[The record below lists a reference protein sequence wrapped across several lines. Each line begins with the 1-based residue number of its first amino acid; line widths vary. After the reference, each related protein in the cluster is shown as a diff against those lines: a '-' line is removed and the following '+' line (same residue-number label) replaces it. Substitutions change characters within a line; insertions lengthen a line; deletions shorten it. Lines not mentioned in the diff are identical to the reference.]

1 MTLGLSP
8 EELRLRQRVQI
19 KQWREEHPA
28 MVRAYNL
35 AYEKKA
41 ETKLRRAQWHAANQH
56 RRVARR
62 LALRVARDE
71 AASYM
76 ALTAS
81 EREERRQQQALQAL
95 QAQQA
100 LQVEERLLGQEQQAR
115 LLEQER
121 QELGSSD

>member
-62 LALRVARDE
+62 LALMVARDE

-76 ALTAS
+76 ALTAP
-81 EREERRQQQALQAL
+81 EREERRQQQAQEAQLQE
-95 QAQQA
+95 
-100 LQVEERLLGQEQQAR
+100 EERLLEQEQQVR
-115 LLEQER
+115 VLEQER

>member
-76 ALTAS
+76 ALTAP
-81 EREERRQQQALQAL
+81 EREERRQQQAQEAQLQE
-95 QAQQA
+95 
-100 LQVEERLLGQEQQAR
+100 EERLLEQEQQVR
-115 LLEQER
+115 VLEQER

>member
-35 AYEKKA
+35 AYEKKT
-41 ETKLRRAQWHAANQH
+41 ESKLRRAQWHAANQH
-56 RRVARR
+56 RRAARR

-76 ALTAS
+76 ALTAP
-81 EREERRQQQALQAL
+81 EREERLLRQQQQQ
-95 QAQQA
+95 QAQQE
-100 LQVEERLLGQEQQAR
+100 EERLLEQEQQVR
-115 LLEQER
+115 VLEQER

>member
-62 LALRVARDE
+62 LALMVARDE

-76 ALTAS
+76 ALTAP
-81 EREERRQQQALQAL
+81 EREERRQQQALQLQAL
-95 QAQQA
+95 QA
-100 LQVEERLLGQEQQAR
+100 EERLLEQEQQVR
-115 LLEQER
+115 VLEQER